1 MQQEPSV
8 AIYWDFENIH
18 ASVMNFEVGTDWFER
33 LKDKKLR
40 LENTDVLDVA
50 GIMQYANTLG
60 EVVINKA
67 YANWTNF
74 WPYSDVTNEY
84 SMDLIQLFPLG
95 KNAKNGADIR
105 LSLDIAEDIQLHP
118 HVDIVIL
125 VSGDSDFIA
134 IAQRVRQKHKR
145 IIGLGVKETSNRYWQ
160 MSCNEFKLYR
170 TIVAQYGVKS
180 REDDYDDVGYTLS
193 DSEKG
198 RPASAKTSVK
208 SVRPKTPIQQ
218 RLLRRAIAALE
229 SREGSPWIMRVK
241 IKPMMLRLDPSFD
254 EANHGHSNFT
264 AFLEASTDV
273 IELKETKGD
282 VMVRVKR
289 NKKGKT
295 AKKSPTRTAAER
307 TKPPAKPTN
316 SSSATTSK
324 AAAKPA
330 AKTVL
335 KTRRATARQKNT

>member
-40 LENTDVLDVA
+40 IENTDVLDVA

-180 REDDYDDVGYTLS
+180 MRDDDYEEEAATTG
-193 DSEKG
+193 KG
-198 RPASAKTSVK
+198 RSASAKTYVK
-208 SVRPKTPIQQ
+208 SVKPKTPMEQ
-218 RLLRRAIAALE
+218 RLLRRAIGALE

-264 AFLEASTDV
+264 AFLEASTEV
-273 IELKETKGD
+273 VELKETKGD

-289 NKKGKT
+289 MPKGKAT
-295 AKKSPTRTAAER
+295 LKST
-307 TKPPAKPTN
+307 TKPTPA
-316 SSSATTSK
+316 AK
-324 AAAKPA
+324 AEPKTKTAAKPA
-330 AKTVL
+330 AKT
-335 KTRRATARQKNT
+335 RRAPVRRKKA

>member
-40 LENTDVLDVA
+40 IENTDVLDVA

-170 TIVAQYGVKS
+170 TIVAQFGVKS
-180 REDDYDDVGYTLS
+180 NQEDDYEEVTSNNDKDRS
-193 DSEKG
+193 
-198 RPASAKTSVK
+198 ASAKTPVK
-208 SVRPKTPIQQ
+208 SIKPQTPMEQ
-218 RLLRRAIAALE
+218 RLLRRAIGALE

-273 IELKETKGD
+273 IELKETNSD
-282 VMVRVKR
+282 VLVRVK
-289 NKKGKT
+289 
-295 AKKSPTRTAAER
+295 PR
-307 TKPPAKPTN
+307 TKVKAKPK
-316 SSSATTSK
+316 AK
-324 AAAKPA
+324 AAPKRSAAPA
-330 AKTVL
+330 PKRVAAPKRAATP
-335 KTRRATARQKNT
+335 RRKKQG

>member
-40 LENTDVLDVA
+40 IENTDVLDVA

-105 LSLDIAEDIQLHP
+105 LSLDIAEDLVLHP

-145 IIGLGVKETSNRYWQ
+145 IIGIGVKETSNRYWQ

-170 TIVAQYGVKS
+170 TIVAQFGRKS
-180 REDDYDDVGYTLS
+180 NTEDDYDDRNYSSSSS
-193 DSEKG
+193 DKDRS
-198 RPASAKTSVK
+198 ASAKTSVK
-208 SVRPKTPIQQ
+208 TVRPKTPMEQ

-229 SREGSPWIMRVK
+229 SREGSPWVMRVK

-254 EANHGHSNFT
+254 EANYGFSNFT
-264 AFLEASTDV
+264 AFLEGSTDV
-273 IELKETKGD
+273 IDLKETNSD
-282 VMVRVKR
+282 VLVRVKR
-289 NKKGKT
+289 NP
-295 AKKSPTRTAAER
+295 KSKSTTTKAA
-307 TKPPAKPTN
+307 TKTN
-316 SSSATTSK
+316 SSAPPK
-324 AAAKPA
+324 EAKPAAKPA
-330 AKTVL
+330 AKAPA
-335 KTRRATARQKNT
+335 KSRRAPVRRKKS

>member
-40 LENTDVLDVA
+40 IENTDVLDVA

-105 LSLDIAEDIQLHP
+105 LSLDIAEDLNSHP

-145 IIGLGVKETSNRYWQ
+145 IIGLGVKETSNY
-160 MSCNEFKLYR
+160 
-170 TIVAQYGVKS
+170 
-180 REDDYDDVGYTLS
+180 
-193 DSEKG
+193 
-198 RPASAKTSVK
+198 
-208 SVRPKTPIQQ
+208 
-218 RLLRRAIAALE
+218 
-229 SREGSPWIMRVK
+229 
-241 IKPMMLRLDPSFD
+241 
-254 EANHGHSNFT
+254 SNFT
-264 AFLEASTDV
+264 AFLEGCTDV
-273 IELKETKGD
+273 IELKETNSD
-282 VMVRVKR
+282 VLVRVKR
-289 NKKGKT
+289 NSKGKSSPKTT
-295 AKKSPTRTAAER
+295 AKPVNEKTTSPKKAEPKPK
-307 TKPPAKPTN
+307 TKP
-316 SSSATTSK
+316 AT
-324 AAAKPA
+324 
-330 AKTVL
+330 KTAT
-335 KTRRATARQKNT
+335 KTRRAPVRRKKA

>member
-40 LENTDVLDVA
+40 IENTDVLDVA

-105 LSLDIAEDIQLHP
+105 LSLDIAEDLVLHP

-145 IIGLGVKETSNRYWQ
+145 IIGIGVKETSNRYWQ

-170 TIVAQYGVKS
+170 TIVAQFGRKS
-180 REDDYDDVGYTLS
+180 NTEDDYDDRNYSSSSS
-193 DSEKG
+193 DKDRS
-198 RPASAKTSVK
+198 ASAKTSVK
-208 SVRPKTPIQQ
+208 TVRPKTPMEQ

-229 SREGSPWIMRVK
+229 SREGSPWVMRVK

-254 EANHGHSNFT
+254 EANYGFSNFT
-264 AFLEASTDV
+264 AFLEGSTDV
-273 IELKETKGD
+273 IDLKETNSD
-282 VMVRVKR
+282 VLVRVKR
-289 NKKGKT
+289 NPKSKSSTTKAATKT
-295 AKKSPTRTAAER
+295 T
-307 TKPPAKPTN
+307 
-316 SSSATTSK
+316 SSAPTK
-324 AAAKPA
+324 EAKPA
-330 AKTVL
+330 AKSSA
-335 KTRRATARQKNT
+335 KAPAKSRRAPVRRKKS

>member
-40 LENTDVLDVA
+40 IENTDVLDVA

-105 LSLDIAEDIQLHP
+105 LSLDIAEDLVLHP

-145 IIGLGVKETSNRYWQ
+145 IIGIGVKETSNRYWQ

-170 TIVAQYGVKS
+170 TIVAQFGRKS
-180 REDDYDDVGYTLS
+180 NTEDDYDDRNYSSSSS
-193 DSEKG
+193 DKDRS
-198 RPASAKTSVK
+198 ASAKTSVK
-208 SVRPKTPIQQ
+208 TVRPKTPMEQ

-229 SREGSPWIMRVK
+229 SREGSPWVMRVK

-254 EANHGHSNFT
+254 EANYGFSNFT
-264 AFLEASTDV
+264 AFLEGSTDV
-273 IELKETKGD
+273 IDLKETNSD
-282 VMVRVKR
+282 VLVRVKR
-289 NKKGKT
+289 NP
-295 AKKSPTRTAAER
+295 KSKSTTTKAA
-307 TKPPAKPTN
+307 TKTN
-316 SSSATTSK
+316 SSAPPK
-324 AAAKPA
+324 EAKPA
-330 AKTVL
+330 AKSAA
-335 KTRRATARQKNT
+335 KAPAKSRRAPVRRKKV

>member
-1 MQQEPSV
+1 
-8 AIYWDFENIH
+8 
-18 ASVMNFEVGTDWFER
+18 MNFEVGTDWFER

-105 LSLDIAEDIQLHP
+105 LSLDIAEDLVLHP

-180 REDDYDDVGYTLS
+180 MRYEEDEEETTTS
-193 DSEKG
+193 S
-198 RPASAKTSVK
+198 RSASAKTFVK
-208 SVRPKTPIQQ
+208 SVKPKTPMEQ
-218 RLLRRAIAALE
+218 RLLRRAIGALE

-254 EANHGHSNFT
+254 EANHGYSNFT
-264 AFLEASTDV
+264 AFLEGCTDV
-273 IELKETKGD
+273 IELKETNSD
-282 VMVRVKR
+282 VLIRVKR
-289 NKKGKT
+289 NTKGK
-295 AKKSPTRTAAER
+295 ASPKTS
-307 TKPPAKPTN
+307 TKASPKASSAKP
-316 SSSATTSK
+316 ATKAK
-324 AAAKPA
+324 AAAKPKAKPA
-330 AKTVL
+330 AKT
-335 KTRRATARQKNT
+335 RRAPARRKKA

>member
-18 ASVMNFEVGTDWFER
+18 ASVMNFEIGTDWFER

-170 TIVAQYGVKS
+170 TIVAQFGRKS
-180 REDDYDDVGYTLS
+180 NDYDDQNSSSSSTS
-193 DSEKG
+193 RSS
-198 RPASAKTSVK
+198 ASAKTFVK
-208 SVRPKTPIQQ
+208 SVKPKTPMEQ
-218 RLLRRAIAALE
+218 RLLRRAIGALE

-254 EANHGHSNFT
+254 EANHGYSNFT
-264 AFLEASTDV
+264 AFLEGCTDV
-273 IELKETKGD
+273 IELKETNSD
-282 VMVRVKR
+282 VLVRVKR
-289 NKKGKT
+289 SPKGK
-295 AKKSPTRTAAER
+295 A
-307 TKPPAKPTN
+307 PAK
-316 SSSATTSK
+316 SASKSSASK
-324 AAAKPA
+324 TPAPKVEAKAKPKA
-330 AKTVL
+330 KPSAKTAT
-335 KTRRATARQKNT
+335 KTRRAPVRRKKT

>member
-40 LENTDVLDVA
+40 IENTDVLDVA

-105 LSLDIAEDIQLHP
+105 LSLDIAEDLVLHP

-145 IIGLGVKETSNRYWQ
+145 IIGIGVKETSNRYWQ

-170 TIVAQYGVKS
+170 TIVAQFGRKS
-180 REDDYDDVGYTLS
+180 NTEDDYDDRNYSSSSS
-193 DSEKG
+193 DKDRS
-198 RPASAKTSVK
+198 ASAKTSVK
-208 SVRPKTPIQQ
+208 TVRPKTPMEQ

-229 SREGSPWIMRVK
+229 SREGSPWVMRVK

-254 EANHGHSNFT
+254 EANYGFSNFT
-264 AFLEASTDV
+264 AFLEGSTDV
-273 IELKETKGD
+273 IDLKETNSD
-282 VMVRVKR
+282 VLVRVKR
-289 NKKGKT
+289 NP
-295 AKKSPTRTAAER
+295 KSKSSTTKAA
-307 TKPPAKPTN
+307 TKTN
-316 SSSATTSK
+316 SSAPPK
-324 AAAKPA
+324 EAKPA
-330 AKTVL
+330 AKSAA
-335 KTRRATARQKNT
+335 KAPAKSRRAPVRRKKS